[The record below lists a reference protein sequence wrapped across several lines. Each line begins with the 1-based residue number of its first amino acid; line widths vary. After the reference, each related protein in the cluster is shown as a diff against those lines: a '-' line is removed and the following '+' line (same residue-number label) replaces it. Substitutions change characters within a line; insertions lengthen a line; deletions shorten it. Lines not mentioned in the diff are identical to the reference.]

1 MGIEERATSGVLDGR
16 GYSVTK
22 CKCGKAIS
30 PKTKSGRCAKCAAA
44 DPAVRAKKGKLTPEQ
59 REERARRARLL
70 SADPAVVAK
79 RTAAMAITVADPE
92 HRRRH
97 AQACHEAKVERMKDP
112 AFRAKLVEAGKRV
125 GALNFWHACTP
136 EARAKAREEI
146 KRAHLAWCPEEHWE
160 LNASLKAKGFRLAER
175 KAIILADVEGTPEHA
190 RRLIENAA
198 LASRMKHERE
208 LAQRY

>member
-1 MGIEERATSGVLDGR
+1 MGIEERATSAVLDQR

-22 CKCGKAIS
+22 CACGKAIS

-44 DPAVRAKKGKLTPEQ
+44 DPAVRAKKGRLTEEQ
-59 REERARRARLL
+59 RARRVEQARAL
-70 SADPAVVAK
+70 SADRAVVAK

-97 AQACHEAKVERMKDP
+97 SQACHEAKQERMKDP

-136 EARAKAREEI
+136 EAREKARLGI
-146 KRAHLAWCPEEHWE
+146 KRVHLAWCPEEYWE
-160 LNASLKAKGFRLAER
+160 LNRQLKHKGFLLEER
-175 KAIILADVEGTPEHA
+175 KAIILAEVEGTPEHA
-190 RRLIENAA
+190 RRTIANHQFNAD
-198 LASRMKHERE
+198 LRRRVRK
-208 LAQRY
+208 

>member
-1 MGIEERATSGVLDGR
+1 MKMCA
-16 GYSVTK
+16 
-22 CKCGKAIS
+22 CGKAIS
-30 PKTKSGRCAKCAAA
+30 PKTKSGRCARCAAA

-59 REERARRARLL
+59 RAARADRARLL

-79 RTAAMAITVADPE
+79 RTAAMAITVANPE

-112 AFRAKLVEAGKRV
+112 AFLAKLVEAGRRV
-125 GALNFWHACTP
+125 GSSNLRWGCTP
-136 EARAKAREEI
+136 EAREKARLKI
-146 KRAHLAWCPEEHWE
+146 KRAHLSWCPEEFWE

-190 RRLIENAA
+190 RRAIANHQF
-198 LASRMKHERE
+198 ASELKRERE